1 MVQSLRERPSHSL
14 QLALVLLPVD
24 GYLVL
29 PKPWRHDQSWLTSE
43 HLVTRHVTSSQAPPQ
58 HQPPPTL
65 RECVLC
71 FFLPRPS
78 ADLIFWGNLWAAG
91 GDFQLF
97 VAKIWK
103 WIGYAAFDPL
113 GLVLSRLIKLT
124 LACIKVSAD
133 KTCFRTN
140 RCFGR
145 RKTCHQLEFRN
156 IGRLD
161 AKRYVACADFILKI
175 YKTGNRNGRPSLV
188 HCSTDNG

>member
-1 MVQSLRERPSHSL
+1 MV
-14 QLALVLLPVD
+14 
-24 GYLVL
+24 
-29 PKPWRHDQSWLTSE
+29 
-43 HLVTRHVTSSQAPPQ
+43 
-58 HQPPPTL
+58 
-65 RECVLC
+65 
-71 FFLPRPS
+71 
-78 ADLIFWGNLWAAG
+78 
-91 GDFQLF
+91 
-97 VAKIWK
+97 WK

-124 LACIKVSAD
+124 LASIKVSAD

-145 RKTCHQLEFRN
+145 RKTCHQLEFWN